1 MRMMKSRSNIIVAL
15 ILIGLASSLAF
26 GQGGAQSGPGQQ
38 TTKGAVIKGKA
49 PVNKEVLK
57 VKLPRAEEATL
68 KNGLQVILLP
78 AHKVPTFNMQ
88 LVVLSGGLADKPDY
102 RGLASFTASLLREG
116 TKTRSSKDIAEQ
128 VDALGATLTANSG
141 LSTMTSVINA
151 SGLVENLD
159 QTLDLFADVIRNPT
173 FPQSEVDK
181 YKTRTLAQLQ
191 IQRSIPQFLAAEQF
205 NKAIYGTNHP
215 ASLIAPPAE
224 SIKKL
229 TSKDLADFHAMYY
242 RPNNAILAI
251 VGDVTMKEIMPKL
264 EKVFGD
270 WEKGDV
276 PAVTIPQAPAQA
288 ESRIYLIDRPGSV
301 QTVLQLGT
309 LGIERTS
316 PDYCAVLL
324 ADRVLGGGPS
334 GRLFMNLREDKGYTY
349 GAYTNLDAR
358 RTAGTFRATAE
369 VRTPV
374 TGPSL
379 KEFFY
384 ELERIGN
391 EPVSQKEIADAKSY
405 LTGVFPIRLETQEG
419 LSDQLVQNRMLN
431 LPNDYL
437 ETYRDQIQ
445 AVTVEDIQRVART
458 YIKPDEAAVIVIG
471 DGALVTEQIEPY
483 ADDVKV
489 YNTSGQ
495 ATLKLQNSPEL
506 PFTGKKE

>member
-1 MRMMKSRSNIIVAL
+1 MRMMKTRSNIIVAL

-26 GQGGAQSGPGQQ
+26 GQGTPQSGPGQQ

-128 VDALGATLTANSG
+128 VDALGATLGANAG
-141 LSTMTSVINA
+141 LSSLTSTVST

-173 FPQSEVDK
+173 FPQAEVDK

-191 IQRSIPQFLAAEQF
+191 FQRSIPQFLAAEQF
-205 NKAIYGTNHP
+205 QKAIYGTNHP
-215 ASLIAPPAE
+215 ASLVAPPAE
-224 SIKKL
+224 SLKKL

-316 PDYCAVLL
+316 PDYFAVLL

-349 GAYTNLDAR
+349 GAYSNFG
-358 RTAGTFRATAE
+358 GTKFRGTWISSSE
-369 VRTPV
+369 VRTDV
-374 TGPSL
+374 TEGAM
-379 KEFFY
+379 KEFMY
-384 ELERIGN
+384 ELKRLRD
-391 EPVSQKEIADAKSY
+391 EPVSTEELENAKRAIIGSFALSLEQPNTLLQNIITQKLYNLPADYWDTYPQKVSAI
-405 LTGVFPIRLETQEG
+405 TVA
-419 LSDQLVQNRMLN
+419 DVQNAAKKYIDLGH
-431 LPNDYL
+431 L
-437 ETYRDQIQ
+437 QVV
-445 AVTVEDIQRVART
+445 AVGDATKAREILAKYGKVEVYDAEG
-458 YIKPDEAAVIVIG
+458 KPVPPGGSENN
-471 DGALVTEQIEPY
+471 
-483 ADDVKV
+483 K
-489 YNTSGQ
+489 
-495 ATLKLQNSPEL
+495 
-506 PFTGKKE
+506 